1 MKQIFLPHSKLQDQ
15 MKPGIELSIFVTVK
29 FPEEKKENQTE
40 TK

>member
-29 FPEEKKENQTE
+29 FPEEREKRKSN
-40 TK
+40 